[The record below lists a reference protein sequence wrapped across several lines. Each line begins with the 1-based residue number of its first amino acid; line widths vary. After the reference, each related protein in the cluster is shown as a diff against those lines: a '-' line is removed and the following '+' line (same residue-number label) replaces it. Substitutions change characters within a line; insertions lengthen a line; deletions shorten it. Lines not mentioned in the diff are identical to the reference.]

1 MQNQIMPLTT
11 RPAQEGQF
19 FGSGLSDMFWSAIL
33 ESLAA
38 VLFFLFSHASLI
50 GGIQDNLNVP

>member
-19 FGSGLSDMFWSAIL
+19 FGSGLFDIFWSAIL

-38 VLFFLFSHASLI
+38 VLFFLFLMRA
-50 GGIQDNLNVP
+50 

>member
-19 FGSGLSDMFWSAIL
+19 FRSGLSDMFWSAIL

-38 VLFFLFSHASLI
+38 VLFFLFLMRA
-50 GGIQDNLNVP
+50 